1 MSYNANTGTVYT
13 AHDLVWHLLSSLG
26 GGSQD
31 GENSPLRMAVV
42 HGVREV
48 MNARDWLW
56 HTKTNT
62 FTTNAAT
69 TPPVTLLPKNVKS
82 LETLISDS
90 TGATLAYITPNE
102 YLQLRANQS
111 GTAEPFYYTILRS
124 ETYPDY
130 YEIKFVYDPIDNL
143 EYHYTYRYRP
153 QEIKYMGYEPIT
165 RGEVEGITPGAGYID
180 LPDRFK
186 IRPDFV
192 GRIIRLGDYIDSIGY
207 DPQPIGGLY
216 PYAEQHRIASWSN
229 VNNVRYALDTTVGV
243 QNKAERKLKFV
254 ITDELDASPQMW
266 TTVLSACEM
275 WYARMAGK
283 PASEVT
289 ALFNRDMRIAM
300 ESDAISPSG
309 TTVRSAS
316 PRTMGWHS
324 NLLPDVT

>member
-1 MSYNANTGTVYT
+1 MSYNANTGTIYT

-26 GGSQD
+26 GGAQD
-31 GENSPLRMAVV
+31 GENSPLRMSVV

-48 MNARDWLW
+48 MHARDWLW
-56 HTKTNT
+56 HTKTAS
-62 FTTNAAT
+62 FTTNASA

-82 LETLISDS
+82 VETLISDS
-90 TGATLAYITPNE
+90 TGANLAYITPNE

-130 YEIKFVYDPIDNL
+130 YEIKFVYDPMDNL
-143 EYHYTYRYRP
+143 EYHFTYRYRP
-153 QEIKYMGYEPIT
+153 QEIKYMGYEPLT
-165 RGEVEGITPGAGYID
+165 RGQVSIGPDWAYID
-180 LPDRFK
+180 LSSLPT
-186 IRPDFV
+186 RPEFV
-192 GRIIRLGDYIDSIGY
+192 GRIIRLGDYIDSTAY

-216 PYAEQHRIASWSN
+216 PYAEQHRISSWTSAN
-229 VNNVRYALDTTVGV
+229 DDRYFIDTTTGT
-243 QNKAERKLKFV
+243 QNRIARTLKFV

-266 TTVLSACEM
+266 TAVLSACEM

-309 TTVRSAS
+309 TTGRVYAS